1 MSRWT
6 FVKFFHK
13 NAFLGITVGTVIFF
27 IIFIGG
33 FIVLSYNSIW
43 SKSSSGNIAAI
54 PMMLSILLAPKN
66 NIITIILGVPFERTL
81 FWHKLFACISIIE
94 GAFHGYIVED

>member
-1 MSRWT
+1 
-6 FVKFFHK
+6 
-13 NAFLGITVGTVIFF
+13 
-27 IIFIGG
+27 
-33 FIVLSYNSIW
+33 
-43 SKSSSGNIAAI
+43 
-54 PMMLSILLAPKN
+54 MMLSILLAPKN